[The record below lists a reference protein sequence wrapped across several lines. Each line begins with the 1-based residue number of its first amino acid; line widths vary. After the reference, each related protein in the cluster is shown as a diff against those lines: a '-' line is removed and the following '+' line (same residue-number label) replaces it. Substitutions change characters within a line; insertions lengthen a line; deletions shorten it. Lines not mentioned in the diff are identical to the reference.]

1 MTTIWTSTPAVSV
14 ASINE
19 LRGAVD
25 AAFEAYRDPAVS
37 WTDGA
42 TLPGTTTIKAKHL
55 TELRDAIQELWDKDD
70 RNLGLIPNWTTG
82 VEPGE
87 PNPIT
92 PLPIQD
98 SDITDL
104 RGWFNHYETW
114 GDLRGVHW
122 WASTSTDFPKVGWNV
137 ETVYGVSN
145 ADGEYDRIT
154 VNATRDRC
162 AEARNYGLVNI
173 VRIDWKGGNPIPTN
187 PDDYDG
193 WKSSF
198 KQAVSALKGVATI
211 FIVGN
216 EPNLEPEAGDN
227 HGITS
232 TQYANAFNC
241 LYGDSNKATDVMYLA
256 AGPAPFAPSDPV
268 VGAGEIDTDWLE
280 NASDEIT
287 GLDGWA
293 LHTYGSPWFRYAY
306 DYELDRNC
314 LLWCTDPTKDC
325 SLSCGNHP
333 GLVGDASFRRYRDQI
348 KKIKTKW
355 AKKPV
360 YLTETNTTGFVADQ
374 QTNKGKPSTS
384 YITGWNQKTYLEVR
398 NYNSETNTSRDYW
411 PRVMCLCWFVD
422 SDRNSDWVEYSLT
435 KGATDGDTYPKLR
448 QARADFIASDTSTG
462 LGESTRGEIGPDP
475 ERERKE
481 RPIGNNALCGT
492 IA

>member
-19 LRGAVD
+19 LRTAVD
-25 AAFEAYRDPAVS
+25 AAVEAADDPPIV
-37 WTDGA
+37 WMDGSP
-42 TLPGTTTIKAKHL
+42 LPSTTTIKAKYVI
-55 TELRDAIQELWDKDD
+55 ELRDEIQALWNKDD
-70 RNLGLIPNWTTG
+70 RKLGLIPNWTTG

-122 WASTSTDFPKVGWNV
+122 FNSSRTDFPRVGWNV
-137 ETVYGVSN
+137 ETVYGVAKS
-145 ADGEYDRIT
+145 DGTYDCNLVRS
-154 VNATRDRC
+154 TRDRC
-162 AEARNYGLVNI
+162 AQARNYGLVNI
-173 VRIDWKGGNPIPTN
+173 VRIDWKGGDPIPTN
-187 PDDYDG
+187 PTDYDG

-198 KQAVSALKGVATI
+198 KEAVNALKGVATI

-268 VGAGEIDTDWLE
+268 VGDDEIDTHWLE

-293 LHTYGSPWFRYAY
+293 LHTYGSPWLPYA
-306 DYELDRNC
+306 ETPGISCVALC
-314 LLWCTDPTKDC
+314 IDPTLGC
-325 SLSCGNHP
+325 LFSCGNHDSR
-333 GLVGDASFRRYRDQI
+333 LKGDAGFRRYRDFI
-348 KKIKTKW
+348 KKIKGKW
-355 AKKPV
+355 ADKPV
-360 YLTETNTTGFVADQ
+360 YITESNTKGFLADSYNQ
-374 QTNKGKPSTS
+374 PTPAES
-384 YITGWNQKTYLEVR
+384 YITGWNQRTYQEVR

-422 SDRNSDWVEYSLT
+422 SDRDSNWEKFSLT

-448 QARADFIASDTSTG
+448 QARSDFIASDTSTG
-462 LGESTRGEIGPDP
+462 ITTSSRGEIGPET
-475 ERERKE
+475 EREPKE
-481 RPIGNNALCGT
+481 RPIGNNTLCGT
-492 IA
+492 VA